1 MYLDE
6 LYLGTWA
13 VVYLNSSVVSMPWY
27 IAGTA
32 VSITLILHFY
42 NSGYIRQL
50 AVCLTSL
57 HPDTTYA

>member
-27 IAGTA
+27 IAGAA
-32 VSITLILHFY
+32 VSITLTLHF
-42 NSGYIRQL
+42 
-50 AVCLTSL
+50 
-57 HPDTTYA
+57 